1 MSRENVEVVRAS
13 FEAFRAGDYDRALE
27 PFDAKVEYDLT
38 HFPEGRVYQGR
49 EGVVEAFRTWM
60 GAFEDYRQE
69 LDELIDA
76 GGDHVIAVVRE
87 FGRGKGSGV
96 ETERSTAGLWTLRDG
111 RAIRIRF
118 YDTKEDALRAIGS
131 ESEPPEGGR

>member
-1 MSRENVEVVRAS
+1 MSRQNLEVVRDS
-13 FEAFRAGDYDRALE
+13 FEAFRAGDYVRALE
-27 PFDAKVEYDLT
+27 AFDPEVEYDLR
-38 HFPEGRVYQGR
+38 HFPEGEIYHGR
-49 EGVVEAFRTWM
+49 DGVREAFRIWM

-76 GGDHVIAVVRE
+76 GGDHVVAVVRE

-96 ETERSTAGLWTLRDG
+96 ETQRSTAGLWTLRDG

-118 YDTKEDALRAIGS
+118 YDTKEDALRAAGS
-131 ESEPPEGGR
+131 EIG